1 MENIEPHGPKDA
13 AWRDF
18 VVRHMNDIGIRV
30 TPTRVAVLVSL
41 FEMKQGVKADEI
53 YKFASR
59 KGLSL
64 SQASIYRNLV
74 DFERVRI
81 VSRQW
86 TPGEAGARAT
96 FFLQCPRQP
105 EKMHMISCR
114 KCGRRVKF
122 RNPDFTDMVRT
133 ASQSSLFGSSEQA
146 INISIICGDCE

>member
-1 MENIEPHGPKDA
+1 MKKIEPHSPKDA

-18 VVRHMNDIGIRV
+18 VVRHMNEIGIRA
-30 TPTRVAVLVSL
+30 TPTRIAVLVSL

-53 YKFASR
+53 YTFANR
-59 KGLSL
+59 KGIGL

-86 TPGEAGARAT
+86 TPGDVGARAT

-105 EKMHMISCR
+105 EKMHVVSCR
-114 KCGRRVKF
+114 KCGRRTKF
-122 RNPDFTDMVRT
+122 ESPQFVDLMKSATQVSM
-133 ASQSSLFGSSEQA
+133 FGSSEQP
-146 INISIICGDCE
+146 INISIVCADCE